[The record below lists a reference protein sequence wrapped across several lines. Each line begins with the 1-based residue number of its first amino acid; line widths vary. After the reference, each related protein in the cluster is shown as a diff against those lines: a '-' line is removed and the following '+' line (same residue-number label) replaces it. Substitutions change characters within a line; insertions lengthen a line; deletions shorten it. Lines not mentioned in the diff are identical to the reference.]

1 MKNTKEMQRA
11 LGVYVKMELFD
22 AEQGP
27 PGNSTRFYPEERGIC
42 NHMYNA
48 TPKLCM
54 SKVD

>member
-1 MKNTKEMQRA
+1 MKNIKEMQRA

-54 SKVD
+54 SKID